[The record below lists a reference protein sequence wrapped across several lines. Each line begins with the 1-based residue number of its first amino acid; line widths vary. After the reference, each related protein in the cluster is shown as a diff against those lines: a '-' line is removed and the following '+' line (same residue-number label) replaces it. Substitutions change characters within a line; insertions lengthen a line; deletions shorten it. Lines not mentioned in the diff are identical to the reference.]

1 VFVVKDIATFTD
13 MGDVILQHIF
23 PNDFKFKTLKTLM
36 EDLKSAKDSGASTS
50 TVAKIEDDINEK
62 LYFDQPDKLKEIRIK
77 NDLNPFRGYNEAD
90 IRFIIS
96 QGNTTLYTRTLWE
109 NFEAIM
115 QDLEMLYVDPW
126 LYDLEIPKIKE
137 LVKEMTLE
145 YIQQINTEKQAE
157 YEQFV
162 AQNVNQNG

>member
-1 VFVVKDIATFTD
+1 
-13 MGDVILQHIF
+13 ML
-23 PNDFKFKTLKTLM
+23 
-36 EDLKSAKDSGASTS
+36 DLKAAKDSGASTS

-115 QDLEMLYVDPW
+115 QDLEMAYSGNPW
-126 LYDLEIPKIKE
+126 FYDMEITKIKE
-137 LVKEMTLE
+137 LVREMTLE
-145 YIQQINTEKQAE
+145 YIQQINSEKQEEMEKMIAQ
-157 YEQFV
+157 EQ
-162 AQNVNQNG
+162 AINPQNAPV